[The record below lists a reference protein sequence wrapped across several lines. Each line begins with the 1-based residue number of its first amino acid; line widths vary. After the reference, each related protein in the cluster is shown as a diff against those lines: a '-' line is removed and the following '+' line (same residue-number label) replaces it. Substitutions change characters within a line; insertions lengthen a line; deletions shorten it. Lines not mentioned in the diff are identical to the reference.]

1 MSSGPS
7 DELFLDDVWSFYF
20 HDPDDRDWTLD
31 SYRKIA
37 TVSSAEEFWGVHKLT
52 IENAH
57 KAMFFVMREHVFPC
71 WDDPMNIDGGCFSL
85 MVAKEAVAAVWGALC
100 AKMLTERLT
109 ADPAKSD
116 VVTGLSVS
124 PKIDFCIVKIW
135 LKNGDL
141 TRSADFDLPNRYSGI
156 FTLNRA
162 KIIKL

>member
-7 DELFLDDVWSFYF
+7 DELFLDDVWSLYF
-20 HDPDDRDWTLD
+20 HDPDDRDWTLE

-52 IENAH
+52 IAHAH

-71 WDDPMNIDGGCFSL
+71 WDDPLNIDGGCFSL
-85 MVAKEAVAAVWGALC
+85 MVMKDAVAAVWEAMC
-100 AKMLTERLT
+100 VKMLTERLT
-109 ADPAKSD
+109 ADPARSD

-135 LKNGDL
+135 LRNGDL
-141 TRSADFDLPNRYSGI
+141 TKSSDFDLPNRYSGI

-162 KIIKL
+162 KILKV